1 MLHFEAG
8 RITYSDPQPLTRRN
22 WGKPIRVFSYLGI
35 LLEFFGGVSVKELRS
50 NRLRLTLASS
60 GENSYIV
67 IVNPDPTQVTELLQK
82 LGSGDKSAVDSL
94 MPLIY
99 EHLKRIALGQL
110 KSERP
115 DHTLN
120 ATALVH
126 EAFLKMVDQRSA
138 DWKGRA
144 HFLAVASQAMRRIL
158 IDYARSRMA
167 GKRGGGAPI
176 VTFND
181 EVVGGQARAEEL
193 IALDLALE
201 TLEKVDPRQ
210 RQIVE
215 YHFFGGLTH
224 GEIAELLNVAEV
236 TVRRDWRHA
245 RAWLSQRLGAL

>member
-1 MLHFEAG
+1 
-8 RITYSDPQPLTRRN
+8 
-22 WGKPIRVFSYLGI
+22 
-35 LLEFFGGVSVKELRS
+35 
-50 NRLRLTLASS
+50 
-60 GENSYIV
+60 
-67 IVNPDPTQVTELLQK
+67 VNADPTQVTELLQK
-82 LGSGDKSAVDSL
+82 LGSGDKSVVDSL

-126 EAFLKMVDQRSA
+126 EAFLKMVDQRST

-158 IDYARSRMA
+158 TDYARSRIA
-167 GKRGGGAPI
+167 EKRGGGAPI

-181 EVVGGQARAEEL
+181 EVASSQARAEEL
-193 IALDLALE
+193 IALDLALD

-224 GEIAELLNVAEV
+224 IEIAELLGVAEV

>member
-1 MLHFEAG
+1 MS
-8 RITYSDPQPLTRRN
+8 SD
-22 WGKPIRVFSYLGI
+22 S
-35 LLEFFGGVSVKELRS
+35 
-50 NRLRLTLASS
+50 
-60 GENSYIV
+60 
-67 IVNPDPTQVTELLQK
+67 TQITELLQK
-82 LGSGDKSAVDSL
+82 VSGGDKSAVDSL

-126 EAFLKMVDQRSA
+126 EAFLKMVDQHSS

-158 IDYARSRMA
+158 IDYARSRIA
-167 GKRGGGAPI
+167 EKRGGGAPI

-181 EVVGGQARAEEL
+181 ELAGSQARAEEL
-193 IALDLALE
+193 LALDLALD
-201 TLEKVDPRQ
+201 TLEQVDPRQ

-224 GEIAELLNVAEV
+224 KEIGELLGVAEV

-245 RAWLSQRLGAL
+245 RAWLSHRLGATL

>member
-1 MLHFEAG
+1 MSKRTKQWLGA
-8 RITYSDPQPLTRRN
+8 YSRWPRKLR
-22 WGKPIRVFSYLGI
+22 GSKYLINCRG
-35 LLEFFGGVSVKELRS
+35 SNELRLLLPCI
-50 NRLRLTLASS
+50 RLKHYIIVV
-60 GENSYIV
+60 NS
-67 IVNPDPTQVTELLQK
+67 DSTQVTELLQK

-110 KSERP
+110 RSERP

-126 EAFLKMVDQRSA
+126 EAFLKMVDQRST

-167 GKRGGGAPI
+167 DKRGGGAPI

-181 EVVGGQARAEEL
+181 EIAGSQARAEEL
-193 IALDLALE
+193 LALDLALE
-201 TLEKVDPRQ
+201 TLQKVDPRQ

-224 GEIAELLNVAEV
+224 KEIAELLEVSEV
-236 TVRRDWRHA
+236 TIRRDWRHA
-245 RAWLSQRLGAL
+245 RAWLSQRLGAI